1 MKDKYMANERL
12 SVLLFLSVA
21 LIYAFTYMTKNCYAA
36 AMVLLVNEGVLTKTQ
51 TGTIGAAFYLVYA
64 TFQIFGGM
72 AADKYSPYRL
82 IATGLAGAA
91 IANIIISLTYNY
103 HIMIIVWSL
112 NAAVQF
118 GIWPSIFKIVS
129 TKLSPVHR
137 HNGIFY
143 IMLSSSVGLVLSYI
157 FAGFASSWRS
167 NFEISA
173 ISLIACFIFW
183 IIAGNFFD
191 KRMVSDNITSHGVA
205 HLPEYKLPEKN
216 KKAGFSKLL
225 IKSGLII
232 LLPAVVI
239 RTVFEQGIQTIIP
252 TMINESYDNITPS
265 VSSILNLIPIF
276 FGISGKITMDFIC
289 KKRTYNQ
296 ALAMGIV
303 FSVLVPLLASMLLIG
318 KINMWIILIIVSMV
332 VLIAAAGSYIA
343 TFMALP
349 FTPYGF
355 NGTTAGIINAMA
367 SLGIVVGNYALT
379 RIADDYSWTAVWLVL
394 ACMSVVGFVLC
405 LIAFTPWKNF
415 SESNE

>member
-1 MKDKYMANERL
+1 MA
-12 SVLLFLSVA
+12 
-21 LIYAFTYMTKNCYAA
+21 
-36 AMVLLVNEGVLTKTQ
+36 
-51 TGTIGAAFYLVYA
+51 
-64 TFQIFGGM
+64 
-72 AADKYSPYRL
+72 
-82 IATGLAGAA
+82 
-91 IANIIISLTYNY
+91 
-103 HIMIIVWSL
+103 
-112 NAAVQF
+112 
-118 GIWPSIFKIVS
+118 
-129 TKLSPVHR
+129 
-137 HNGIFY
+137 
-143 IMLSSSVGLVLSYI
+143 
-157 FAGFASSWRS
+157 
-167 NFEISA
+167 
-173 ISLIACFIFW
+173 
-183 IIAGNFFD
+183 
-191 KRMVSDNITSHGVA
+191 
-205 HLPEYKLPEKN
+205 
-216 KKAGFSKLL
+216 KKA
-225 IKSGLII
+225 
-232 LLPAVVI
+232 V
-239 RTVFEQGIQTIIP
+239 
-252 TMINESYDNITPS
+252 M
-265 VSSILNLIPIF
+265 
-276 FGISGKITMDFIC
+276 GKEMDFIC